1 MDDRASHRPATQL
14 HRSISPW
21 GVCETRRVPDN
32 IPFARHTDT
41 LHPPFHPPK
50 RHPSHHPRF
59 TFQPL
64 YGNDS
69 RGFPTVVQACP
80 ARHVQNTEL
89 TDCRLLGDEKNAS
102 AGNPKERESRNRH
115 DMAGDSGVS
124 EARQGGSERPR
135 RGCFRRQ
142 EARCAANANRR
153 HVGSDHVLGLL
164 TPNSIPPHT
173 TIPSYART
181 TSQSTHAASNKSR
194 FTPFLSR
201 KRFSPGMGFRSPR
214 SRGTDP
220 LPCVTWRR
228 NGTQGSVSNP
238 RFGKTEFTLLAVLS
252 IGFRRIVGHG
262 VL

>member
-142 EARCAANANRR
+142 EARSNSSANRCKR
-153 HVGSDHVLGLL
+153 PRQRTPCPTILRNPIDSTASKVNSVLPKRGLD
-164 TPNSIPPHT
+164 T
-173 TIPSYART
+173 
-181 TSQSTHAASNKSR
+181 
-194 FTPFLSR
+194 
-201 KRFSPGMGFRSPR
+201 
-214 SRGTDP
+214 
-220 LPCVTWRR
+220 LPCVPLRLHVTHGR
-228 NGTQGSVSNP
+228 GSVPRDLGERNP
-238 RFGKTEFTLLAVLS
+238 MPGEKRFLDKNGVKRLLFDAACVDWDVVRAYD
-252 IGFRRIVGHG
+252 GIV
-262 VL
+262 V